1 MTSISRH
8 PRPFSLSGLFA
19 GSRGSNRSA
28 SKHGAVQG
36 LPGSDLGSNFDAST
50 STRRQ
55 RTHNATAQAVRS
67 VRYSS
72 SPLLAS
78 RTPPWRSRFFVALVG
93 LAFIGLLARAVY
105 VQVIA
110 SDFFM
115 KQGEMRFTRTLELT
129 ASRGRITDRNGVL
142 LATSV
147 PAPSI
152 WAEPRVLNDSL
163 AAFPDRRRELA
174 RLLGM
179 TAAELADRLDG
190 SPNFAW
196 LRRQV
201 DDELAQKVK
210 ALGLKGLNEVSE
222 YKRRYP
228 EGEAMAP
235 VVGFTNTEE
244 RGQEGIELTLQ
255 SLLAGRDGSRQVI
268 KDRLGRVVEGIGEPV
283 AAQDGR
289 DITLTL
295 DSKVQFFAYQRLRD
309 AVALHK
315 AKAGSAVVID
325 VQTGEVLAMANYP
338 SFKPDDRRTFQP
350 AQMRNRVLT
359 DTFEPGSTMKPF
371 IIAHAIDSGRF
382 KPTDKIQTAPGS
394 ITITGAT
401 IRDAHPHGE
410 LSVEQVLQKSS
421 NVGTVKIAMT
431 MERREMWEIFN
442 GVGFGQRPTLEFP
455 GAVSGRLRPY
465 KTWRPI
471 EQATMSYGYGL
482 STSLYQLAHAYTVF
496 ANDGRYRPLTIV
508 RPANSEPLNAG
519 LQPVNVMS
527 PQTAATLR
535 GMLQLAAGPGG
546 TAPKAQVDGYTV
558 GGKTGTARKQH
569 GGGYAEGKY
578 RAWFV
583 GLAPAS
589 NPRVIVAVMIDEPS
603 AGVFY
608 AGDVAA
614 PVFSSI
620 VQQTLPL
627 LGVPHDREVK
637 PGITAK
643 PMPAV
648 EEST

>member
-1 MTSISRH
+1 MTAITRP
-8 PRPFSLSGLFA
+8 PRLFGLSGLFA
-19 GSRGSNRSA
+19 RSLRRGPA
-28 SKHGAVQG
+28 
-36 LPGSDLGSNFDAST
+36 AST
-50 STRRQ
+50 PPAFSTASTSPPPGATPSTRRQ
-55 RTHNATAQAVRS
+55 RTHLAGAQAMRS
-67 VRYSS
+67 VRYAS

-93 LAFIGLLARAVY
+93 LAFLVLLGRAVY

-129 ASRGRITDRNGVL
+129 ASRGRITDRHGVL

-147 PAPSI
+147 PTPSI
-152 WAEPRVLNDSL
+152 WAEPKVLNVSL
-163 AAFPDRRRELA
+163 DAQPERRRELA

-179 TAAELADRLDG
+179 TPAELADRLDG
-190 SPNFAW
+190 SPSFAW
-196 LRRQV
+196 LRRHV
-201 DDELAQKVK
+201 DDDLARKVK
-210 ALGLKGLNEVSE
+210 ALNLKGLNQETE

-228 EGEAMAP
+228 EGAAMAP
-235 VVGFTNTEE
+235 VVGFTSIED
-244 RGQEGIELTLQ
+244 RGQEGVELSLQ
-255 SLLAGRDGSRQVI
+255 HLLAGHDGSRQVI
-268 KDRLGRVVEGIGEPV
+268 KDRLGRVIESIGEPI

-289 DITLTL
+289 DIALTI
-295 DSKVQFFAYQRLRD
+295 DSKVQFFAYQRVRD
-309 AVALHK
+309 AVAQHR

-325 VQTGEVLAMANYP
+325 VQSGEVLAMANYP
-338 SFKPDDRRTFQP
+338 SFNPDDRRTFD
-350 AQMRNRVLT
+350 AARMRNRVLT

-371 IIAHAIDSGRF
+371 VIARALDSGRY
-382 KPTDKIQTAPGS
+382 KPSDRIQTAPGS

-410 LSVEQVLQKSS
+410 LTVEQVLQKSS

-431 MERREMWEIFN
+431 MERREMWELYN
-442 GVGFGQRPTLEFP
+442 GVGFGQRPTIEFR

-496 ANDGRYRPLTIV
+496 ANDGRYRPLTLV
-508 RPANSEPLNAG
+508 RPTDDSPPQAG
-519 LQPVNVMS
+519 PQPINVIS
-527 PQTAATLR
+527 PHTAATVR
-535 GMLQLAAGPGG
+535 HMLQLAAAPGG
-546 TAPKAQVDGYTV
+546 TAPKAQVEGYTV
-558 GGKTGTARKQH
+558 GGKTGTARKQV
-569 GGGYAEGKY
+569 GNGYAEGKY

-583 GLAPAS
+583 GLAPVG
-589 NPRVIVAVMIDEPS
+589 NPRIVVAVMIDEPS
-603 AGVFY
+603 NGVFY
-608 AGDVAA
+608 AGEVAA

-620 VQQTLPL
+620 VQQTLPV
-627 LGVPHDREVK
+627 LGVPHDRDVK

-643 PMPAV
+643 PLPAV